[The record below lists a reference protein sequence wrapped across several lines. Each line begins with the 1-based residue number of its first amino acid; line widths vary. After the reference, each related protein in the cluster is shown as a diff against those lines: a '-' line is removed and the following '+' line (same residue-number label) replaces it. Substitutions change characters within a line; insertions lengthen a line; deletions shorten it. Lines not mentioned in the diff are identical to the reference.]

1 MRMKRF
7 MITRFFAYCYCIP
20 VENPWSLISK
30 WMLSMGTRIEP
41 IRLAGR
47 MGGEGKNRFAP
58 CYDINPSISSY
69 TESNE

>member
-47 MGGEGKNRFAP
+47 MGVRGKTGSLLVMT
-58 CYDINPSISSY
+58 SIHQ
-69 TESNE
+69 